1 MKRFALILVVAL
13 TWCGAL
19 QAQEVAG
26 VSNQQQLVEVIYKT
40 DGSLLRG
47 TIVEQI
53 PNVSYTIVT
62 TEGRRVTV
70 DALSIEKI
78 TKEPMMGH
86 VVTENFNHNYYYNP
100 YINVKYDENGNA
112 ILPMSPSEAMWCS
125 LICPGLGQILE
136 NRQPLKGLLLMAG
149 SVAGILSITVGTEH
163 ADPKW
168 EDIVGFSGL
177 ALFAG
182 SYLYSLIDAPLY
194 ARSWNV
200 EHGFPA
206 NGNISMSV
214 VPVVGVGGYYGVAPH
229 ATVGLGATV
238 RF

>member
-1 MKRFALILVVAL
+1 MKKLVLIFAVAL

-19 QAQEVAG
+19 QAQEVAS
-26 VSNQQQLVEVIYKT
+26 VTPQQQLVEVIYKS

-47 TIVEQI
+47 TIVEQV

-78 TKEPMMGH
+78 TKEPMVGQ
-86 VVTENFNHNYYYNP
+86 VVTENINHNYFYNP

-125 LICPGLGQILE
+125 LICPGLDQILE
-136 NRQPLKGLLLMAG
+136 NRQPLKGAAMLAG
-149 SVAGILSITVGTEH
+149 SVAGILTIAVGTEH
-163 ADPKW
+163 AGPKW

-177 ALFAG
+177 ALFVG
-182 SYLYSLIDAPLY
+182 SYLYSLIDAPHY

-229 ATVGLGATV
+229 ATVGIGAAV
-238 RF
+238 HF